1 MGVLELSP
9 SLPSSHSL
17 SRYWCIAKDFIGLH
31 AVRDGDGG
39 DDAEDLQLVRGRI
52 QHELTFSLR
61 RPSLGST
68 SRLSFRRRLWSRSQT
83 FCHRPSAPQAEGQI
97 VNTGELNLVPSV
109 KEGVDR
115 CFVPWL

>member
-61 RPSLGST
+61 RRSLRST

-83 FCHRPSAPQAEGQI
+83 LCHPSPPEAEETNWEYWRTESRP
-97 VNTGELNLVPSV
+97 
-109 KEGVDR
+109 K
-115 CFVPWL
+115 C

>member
-68 SRLSFRRRLWSRSQT
+68 SRQSFRRRLWSRSQT
-83 FCHRPSAPQAEGQI
+83 LCHRPSAQAEE
-97 VNTGELNLVPSV
+97 TDCEYWRTESRP
-109 KEGVDR
+109 K
-115 CFVPWL
+115 C